1 MIKFHQHYFVKLIPF
16 ENVNPEKIKHST
28 YKIRNL
34 NNLENNLTRFQLYPE
49 TELACKYNKQLYKT
63 QYSEILVEYEQGF
76 DMNTGK
82 IIKKPLATHHTTNDE
97 NTYIPLL
104 NLLKNTRNS
113 GGEAKPQDEDSTRLQ
128 ELSLMNKTYFGG
140 IHYDIQPYMKLD
152 YAISRIFQEMSLSE
166 LETLHQLC
174 ELERTQIL
182 QSLALAVLKI
192 PYAGYLLSKNR
203 YNFLDYEGNI
213 LWYYTCTKKVSPL
226 FVFEDKRCYKR
237 IPIFYKNK
245 VHFVDTLSRRTY
257 FWDTAVPCG
266 SENSHNVEQLN
277 PDEDKYYLLTP
288 YPKPMQPLK
297 KFSPERI
304 RAISRNPNINLNYRA
319 FKRKFPNTPFPS
331 HPGTAQK
338 FVDQPLHTNTTEF
351 LKACLPFFPQYTYF
365 DSDPNDEHP
374 NYVDEYVLYPTLSW
388 TSFYHFSN
396 PLSLPLYNT
405 PHDNEQCKNELCRLT
420 TH

>member
-1 MIKFHQHYFVKLIPF
+1 MIKFHQQYFVKSIPF
-16 ENVNPEKIKHST
+16 ENVNPEKIKHSN
-28 YKIRNL
+28 YKIRNF
-34 NNLENNLTRFQLYPE
+34 NNVENNLTRFQIYPE

-63 QYSEILVEYEQGF
+63 QYSEILDEYEQGF

-82 IIKKPLATHHTTNDE
+82 IIKKPHATHHTTNDE
-97 NTYIPLL
+97 NTYILLL
-104 NLLKNTRNS
+104 NLLKNTRNF
-113 GGEAKPQDEDSTRLQ
+113 GGKAKPQDEDSTRLQ
-128 ELSLMNKTYFGG
+128 ELSLMNNTYFGG
-140 IHYDIQPYMKLD
+140 IHYDIHPDMKLD
-152 YAISRIFQEMSLSE
+152 YAIS
-166 LETLHQLC
+166 
-174 ELERTQIL
+174 
-182 QSLALAVLKI
+182 
-192 PYAGYLLSKNR
+192 
-203 YNFLDYEGNI
+203 
-213 LWYYTCTKKVSPL
+213 
-226 FVFEDKRCYKR
+226 YKR

-245 VHFVDTLSRRTY
+245 VHFVDTLSRGTY

-277 PDEDKYYLLTP
+277 PDEDKYYLLTS
-288 YPKPMQPLK
+288 YPTLMQPLK

-319 FKRKFPNTPFPS
+319 FKRKFPNTLFPS

-338 FVDQPLHTNTTEF
+338 FVNQPLHTNTKEF

-374 NYVDEYVLYPTLSW
+374 NYVDEHVLYPTLSW

-405 PHDNEQCKNELCRLT
+405 PHDNEQCKNELYRLT